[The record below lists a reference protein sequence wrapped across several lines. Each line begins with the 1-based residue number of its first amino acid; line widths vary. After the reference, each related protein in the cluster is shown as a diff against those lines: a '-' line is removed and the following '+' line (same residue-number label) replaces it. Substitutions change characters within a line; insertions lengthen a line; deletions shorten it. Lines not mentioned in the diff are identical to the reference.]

1 MTEEEIRA
9 RLTLDA
15 EDYVREMKEAE
26 KATKDFDKRTKD
38 TGKSV
43 ERSLDGMKGKIGEL
57 VKATADGTGRIG
69 EAVTALAKLD
79 LALGMVGRVKD
90 FASRIYD
97 VSMAMAR
104 LADDAADT
112 AAYLKRTFGS
122 MANDAKVWAS
132 QTAKAY
138 GAYSQEV
145 QSFYTR
151 LYETLTASGLARHMA
166 DEYAQELTRLRYDL
180 SAVLKWYSEDQI
192 SQWITDV
199 ATKGNEEAFQKLMAG
214 MTFEEAAKSAGVWS
228 ASMDQATKKATMAKL
243 LMSEYSDEM
252 GSWTAN
258 LNTASGA
265 EARLSAA
272 IDELQKNIGQVLS
285 PVLAAAINMVSD
297 LVDTFNGLAEAIGR
311 ITGASVIEVTS
322 ADLVKEVARSMGQ
335 LADATEEASEASAGL
350 AGFDRLN
357 RLADKS
363 GEGEGKGM
371 DFADGLD
378 SWMRLWEMDA
388 AAAETAADALWDAIL
403 DSGLKTE
410 DEIRGRFGDLFG
422 WMADQSDVEM
432 TVRTEAVDA
441 AWASLEK
448 RIKQYQS
455 AVKKARKQGLEDT
468 SSIRQTY
475 GTAIQAIFPKL
486 ADQLGV
492 YSGKGVASA
501 STSTAEEL
509 QRSMD
514 DVVKAIEAI
523 PVYSDTTFRA
533 KVKTWLSANANKVEG
548 AVDELPVGSDI
559 SAILDA
565 FNRAGIDVSDAS
577 AVEAASQLATI
588 GKAYQGSA
596 TLGGLLESL
605 GGVEEAVEGIP
616 AYSDKG
622 LRSSL
627 KSWLSSTSGK
637 VEKAVKGLPHD
648 ADLEDV
654 LAAFEKNGID
664 VSDPNAQAAAEALAG
679 IGKAYEGGTTLG
691 SIVEGLGGVEKAVG
705 SVQPYDDADMRRS
718 LYTWITNNSSA
729 VRTAVEGLPTGSDVS
744 EILSAFES
752 AGIDVS
758 DPSAKLAASALA
770 GIGRS
775 YDGTKLGSLVD
786 SMGGVEAAIGDIPA
800 YSDDALRRS
809 LYTWLS
815 SNATTVEAAVKG
827 LPTGSDLTAILSAFE
842 GAGIDVSD
850 PNALAAANLLR
861 SIGRSYD
868 GTTLGAV
875 LAGLGGVETAIGDI
889 PAYDD
894 AKLYRDAKGWM
905 DENWTAIKG
914 VLSGIPSGSSLSA
927 ILAAFKAGGFDV
939 TDSAV
944 ALGVASLASSMED
957 TSGIE
962 DAMKDA
968 VKGLE
973 VKAQTAVTVQEHD
986 YSSVFDQMGKDIGGG
1001 LSDIGDAVGG
1011 LDIPDYSGVLDQ
1023 MGKDLKD
1030 VKDDMSTVAD
1040 NSTARTVPD
1049 AEKALRDAQAAAA
1062 EEIRRV
1068 TDRLSDPATWAN
1080 PVELAGALGDTISTV
1095 VDSLTDTGSAEEA
1108 LRQAQNEAA
1117 EKGLPDIATAMLAKL
1132 GNTDNREE
1140 LREALTQGKSWYQLN
1155 QLYRNRAQQAG
1166 ITSGEWANA
1175 VAAVKA
1181 MPTQTQTTAPTGS
1194 GYFAKQSSLG
1204 VNDPYGSV
1212 VSRYFE
1218 ENRPWADIPQYVRD
1232 YYATF
1237 GIKGYAKGGVFEP
1250 NSPVL
1255 AVLGDNRRETEV
1267 AAPYSTI
1274 VKAVRDA
1281 LSSATLSGAQA
1292 IELTANIQLDGRTV
1306 ARTTLPYLV
1315 QESKRLGVSL

>member
-15 EDYVREMKEAE
+15 EDYVREMEKAE

-43 ERSLDGMKGKIGEL
+43 EKSIDGMKGKIGEL

-112 AAYLKRTFGS
+112 EAYLKRTFGS

-151 LYETLTASGLARHMA
+151 LYETLTASGLARRMA

-363 GEGEGKGM
+363 GDEGSKGM

-388 AAAETAADALWDAIL
+388 SAAETAADALWDAIL

-410 DEIRGRFGDLFG
+410 DEIRDRFGDLFG
-422 WMADQSDVEM
+422 WMAEQSDVDM

-448 RIKQYQS
+448 RVRQYQS

-492 YSGKGVASA
+492 YSGKGMASA
-501 STSTAEEL
+501 SASTAEEL

-533 KVKTWLSANANKVEG
+533 KVKSWLSANAGKVEG

-559 SAILDA
+559 SAILAA
-565 FNRAGIDVSDAS
+565 FERAGIDVSDAS
-577 AVEAASQLATI
+577 AVEAAGQLATI

-596 TLGGLLESL
+596 TLGSIVSAM
-605 GGVEEAVEGIP
+605 GGVESAVESIP

-627 KSWLSSTSGK
+627 KSWLSSASGK
-637 VEKAVKGLPHD
+637 VKTAIGNLPHD

-654 LAAFEKNGID
+654 LSAFEK
-664 VSDPNAQAAAEALAG
+664 
-679 IGKAYEGGTTLG
+679 
-691 SIVEGLGGVEKAVG
+691 
-705 SVQPYDDADMRRS
+705 
-718 LYTWITNNSSA
+718 
-729 VRTAVEGLPTGSDVS
+729 
-744 EILSAFES
+744 

-758 DPSAKLAASALA
+758 DPSAQAAAEALS
-770 GIGRS
+770 GIGKA
-775 YDGTKLGSLVD
+775 YADGTTIGAIVQGL
-786 SMGGVEAAIGDIPA
+786 GGVETAVGSVAIPEYSDANLRKDLDQWLRTNAGTVETAIG
-800 YSDDALRRS
+800 
-809 LYTWLS
+809 
-815 SNATTVEAAVKG
+815 N
-827 LPTGSDLTAILSAFE
+827 LPTGTDISGILTAFE
-842 GAGIDVSD
+842 AAGIDVSD
-850 PNALAAANLLR
+850 PSAQSAAGYL
-861 SIGRSYD
+861 STIGKAYN
-868 GTTLGAV
+868 GTATLGSIV
-875 LAGLGGVETAIGDI
+875 SGLGGVETAVGNI
-889 PAYDD
+889 PVYDD
-894 AKLYRDAKGWM
+894 TQLYRDAQGWINQ
-905 DENWTAIKG
+905 NWTKISQT
-914 VLSGIPSGSSLSA
+914 LQGIPSGSSLTT
-927 ILAAFKAGGFDV
+927 ILNTFKAAGFDV
-939 TDSAV
+939 NDPAV
-944 ALGVASLASSMED
+944 ATGITNLAGSIDSMPAPQVNVQEGDVTYSPPDIDITNENKNYNTNINQVD
-957 TSGIE
+957 TDPIE
-962 DAMKDA
+962 TAMTNA

-973 VKAQTAVTVQEHD
+973 VKSQTSVTVQEHD
-986 YSSVFDQMGKDIGGG
+986 YSDVFGQMGKDIGGG

-1011 LDIPDYSGVLDQ
+1011 LDIPDYTTVITQ
-1023 MGKDLKD
+1023 IKNDLAD
-1030 VKDDMSTVAD
+1030 VKTDMSTVAD
-1040 NSTARTVPD
+1040 SSTARTVPD

-1080 PVELAGALGDTISTV
+1080 PVELAGALGDAIGTV

-1117 EKGLPDIATAMLAKL
+1117 EQGLPDIAAAMLAKL

-1140 LREALTQGKSWYQLN
+1140 MRQALMEGKSWYQLN
-1155 QLYRNRAQQAG
+1155 QLYRNRAGQAG
-1166 ITSGEWANA
+1166 ITQSEWTNA

-1181 MPTQTQTTAPTGS
+1181 LPTQTSTTAPTGS
-1194 GYFAKQSSLG
+1194 GYFAKQPSLG

-1212 VSRYFE
+1212 VNRYFE

-1237 GIKGYAKGGVFEP
+1237 GIRGYANGGVFEP

-1292 IELTANIQLDGRTV
+1292 IELTANVQLDGRTV

>member
-15 EDYVREMKEAE
+15 EDYVREMEKAE
-26 KATKDFDKRTKD
+26 KKTKDFEKETAK

-43 ERSLDGMKGKIGEL
+43 EKSIDGMKGKIGEL

-90 FASRIYD
+90 FAARIYD

-112 AAYLKRTFGS
+112 EAYLKRTFGS
-122 MANDAKVWAS
+122 MSNEAKQWAS

-151 LYETLTASGLARHMA
+151 LYETLTASGLAKHMA

-363 GEGEGKGM
+363 GDEGSKGM

-388 AAAETAADALWDAIL
+388 SAAETAADALWDAIL

-410 DEIRGRFGDLFG
+410 DEIRDRFGDLFG
-422 WMADQSDVEM
+422 WMAEQSDVEM

-448 RIKQYQS
+448 RVRQYQS

-492 YSGKGVASA
+492 YSGKGMASA

-523 PVYSDTTFRA
+523 PVYSDATFRA
-533 KVKTWLSANANKVEG
+533 KVKSWLSANSSKVAG

-559 SAILDA
+559 SAILAA
-565 FNRAGIDVSDAS
+565 FERAGIDVSDAS
-577 AVEAASQLATI
+577 AVEAARLLAGI
-588 GKAYQGSA
+588 GKAYDGA
-596 TLGGLLESL
+596 TLGSL
-605 GGVEEAVEGIP
+605 VDSMGGVEEAVE
-616 AYSDKG
+616 
-622 LRSSL
+622 
-627 KSWLSSTSGK
+627 
-637 VEKAVKGLPHD
+637 
-648 ADLEDV
+648 
-654 LAAFEKNGID
+654 
-664 VSDPNAQAAAEALAG
+664 
-679 IGKAYEGGTTLG
+679 
-691 SIVEGLGGVEKAVG
+691 
-705 SVQPYDDADMRRS
+705 SVQPYDDADLRRS

-729 VRTAVEGLPTGSDVS
+729 VRTAVEALPTGSDVS
-744 EILSAFES
+744 EILSAFEE

-775 YDGTKLGSLVD
+775 YDGTRLGSLVD
-786 SMGGVEAAIGDIPA
+786 SMGGVEAAIGDIPT

-815 SNATTVEAAVKG
+815 SNAATVESAVKG

-842 GAGIDVSD
+842 SAGIDVSD

-861 SIGRSYD
+861 NIGRSYD

-875 LAGLGGVETAIGDI
+875 LAGLGGVETAVGNI
-889 PAYDD
+889 PTYDD
-894 AKLYRDAKGWM
+894 AKLYRDAKGWI
-905 DENWTAIKG
+905 DDNWAAIKG

-927 ILAAFKAGGFDV
+927 ILAAFKANGFDV

-962 DAMKDA
+962 DAMKSA

-986 YSSVFDQMGKDIGGG
+986 YSGVFGQMGRDIGGG

-1030 VKDDMSTVAD
+1030 VKDDMSTVAES
-1040 NSTARTVPD
+1040 STARTVPD

-1080 PVELAGALGDTISTV
+1080 PVELAGALGDAIGTV

-1117 EKGLPDIATAMLAKL
+1117 EQGLPDIATAMLAKL

-1140 LREALTQGKSWYQLN
+1140 MRAALMEGKSWYQLN
-1155 QLYRNRAQQAG
+1155 QLYRNRAGQAG
-1166 ITSGEWANA
+1166 ITQSEWTNA

-1194 GYFAKQSSLG
+1194 GYFAKQPSLG

-1212 VSRYFE
+1212 VNRYFE

-1237 GIKGYAKGGVFEP
+1237 GIRGYANGGVFEP

-1255 AVLGDNRRETEV
+1255 AVLGDNRREAEV

-1292 IELTANIQLDGRTV
+1292 IELTANVQLDGRTV
-1306 ARTTLPYLV
+1306 ARATLPYLV

>member
-15 EDYVREMKEAE
+15 EDYVREMEEAE
-26 KATKDFDKRTKD
+26 KATKDFERKTKD

-43 ERSLDGMKGKIGEL
+43 EKSLDGMKGKIGEL

-112 AAYLKRTFGS
+112 EAYLKRTFGS
-122 MANDAKVWAS
+122 MANDAKAWAS

-228 ASMDQATKKATMAKL
+228 SSMDQATKKATMAKL

-297 LVDTFNGLAEAIGR
+297 LVDTFNSLAEAIGR

-357 RLADKS
+357 RLADKED
-363 GEGEGKGM
+363 EGSKGM

-388 AAAETAADALWDAIL
+388 SAAETAADALWDAIL

-410 DEIRGRFGDLFG
+410 DEIRDRFGDLFG
-422 WMADQSDVEM
+422 WMAEQSDVEM

-492 YSGKGVASA
+492 YSGKGMASA

-514 DVVKAIEAI
+514 DVIKAIENI

-533 KVKTWLSANANKVEG
+533 KVKTWLSSNASKVRS
-548 AVDELPVGSDI
+548 AVDELPAGTELSG
-559 SAILDA
+559 ILA
-565 FNRAGIDVSDAS
+565 SFEAAGIDVTDAN
-577 AVEAASQLATI
+577 AVEAAKHLETI
-588 GKAYQGSA
+588 GKAYQGET
-596 TLGGLLESL
+596 TLGGLLESM
-605 GGVEEAVEGIP
+605 GGVEEAVENIP
-616 AYSDKG
+616 QYKDAT
-622 LRSSL
+622 LRKSL
-627 KSWLSSTSGK
+627 RSWLSSTSGK
-637 VEKAVKGLPHD
+637 VQKAVKDLPHD

-654 LAAFEKNGID
+654 LSAFEKNGID
-664 VSDPNAQAAAEALAG
+664 VSDPNAQAAAESLAG
-679 IGKAYEGGTTLG
+679 IGKAYAGDVTLG

-705 SVQPYDDADMRRS
+705 DV
-718 LYTWITNNSSA
+718 A
-729 VRTAVEGLPTGSDVS
+729 VPEYSDENLRKDLDQWLKDNAGTVGKAIGTLPKGTDISG
-744 EILSAFES
+744 ILTAFE
-752 AGIDVS
+752 A
-758 DPSAKLAASALA
+758 
-770 GIGRS
+770 
-775 YDGTKLGSLVD
+775 
-786 SMGGVEAAIGDIPA
+786 
-800 YSDDALRRS
+800 
-809 LYTWLS
+809 
-815 SNATTVEAAVKG
+815 
-827 LPTGSDLTAILSAFE
+827 
-842 GAGIDVSD
+842 AGIDVSD
-850 PNALAAANLLR
+850 PNAQSAAGYLQT
-861 SIGRSYD
+861 IGKAYSGD
-868 GTTLGAV
+868 ATLGSIV
-875 LAGLGGVETAIGDI
+875 SGLGGVETAVGNI
-889 PAYDD
+889 PQYDD
-894 AKLYRDAKGWM
+894 TKLYRDAQGWIN
-905 DENWTAIKG
+905 ENWTKINQT
-914 VLSGIPSGSSLSA
+914 LNGIPSGASLTT
-927 ILAAFKAGGFDV
+927 ILDEFKKAGFDV
-939 TDSAV
+939 NDPTVATGITNLAGSIDNMPAPQVNVQEGDVTYSPPDIDITNENKNYNTNINQVDTDP
-944 ALGVASLASSMED
+944 
-957 TSGIE
+957 IE
-962 DAMKDA
+962 TAMTNA

-973 VKAQTAVTVQEHD
+973 VKSQTTVTVQEHD
-986 YSSVFDQMGKDIGGG
+986 YSDVFGQMGRDIGGG

-1011 LDIPDYSGVLDQ
+1011 LDIPDYTQ
-1023 MGKDLKD
+1023 TITQIKNDLAD
-1030 VKDDMSTVAD
+1030 VKTDMGTVAE
-1040 NSTARTVPD
+1040 NSNARTVPD

-1068 TDRLSDPATWAN
+1068 TDRLSDPATLAN
-1080 PVELAGALGDTISTV
+1080 PVELAGALGDVIGTV

-1140 LREALTQGKSWYQLN
+1140 MRAALMEGKSWYQLN

-1194 GYFAKQSSLG
+1194 GYFAKQPSLG

-1212 VSRYFE
+1212 VNRYFE

-1237 GIKGYAKGGVFEP
+1237 GIKGYAQGGVFEP

-1255 AVLGDNRRETEV
+1255 AVLGDNRREAEV

-1292 IELTANIQLDGRTV
+1292 IELTANVQLDGRTV